1 MKQEALWISDKGWIK
16 DSFGRVRILRGV
28 SVSAG
33 SRTTGR
39 PFPEEEADAHFMRL
53 SQAGCTFLRWQLPW
67 SAVEPTGPEEY
78 DENYLAY
85 LRNLLKKAEEYN
97 ISVFIEPFQSSFTQ
111 TEGDGIPDWA
121 LEKVGF
127 NKAALRSCGAA
138 VSEADGNWRLNL
150 QRYACQTLFTL
161 FFAGGKTAPSFK
173 IEGDSAQYYLQSHF
187 IAAMNHTARRIKDC
201 PAVAGFAFMNA
212 PSAGYIGL
220 KSLDAYEMPLCE
232 EGIMCTPF
240 EGMKA
245 ASGYAA
251 EFRRFVRKAKKGGF
265 VLKEKRPVA
274 VNAADGAAC
283 AASCAP
289 GSAGAGVFL
298 PGFSDPWKAEGVW
311 AEESGVPVLKKPDYF
326 ASFDFAECW
335 NEFQA
340 FFMEELQKKHGHYLF
355 FSPQPVADEHLV
367 QTADWSALRAS
378 DLRPFSSLTAAAVQ
392 QARKNAV
399 PLVIQGFSTSFTA
412 KNGKASKQG
421 TYKAQEKE
429 LSAFFNILDGLLLS
443 GFVDSYTPSGTK
455 ESGDGWNNEDTSIWS
470 ADDRSFRAG
479 KGFIRPYVMAVA
491 GTPVRM
497 SFYPE
502 GSKLHKAGPVFEF
515 EWDSTECSPSSGE
528 SDTEIF
534 VPKNWFPNG
543 WKVEKFDGAGALR
556 SDEVAQRLFV
566 KTLAA
571 RRCFLRIISK

>member
-1 MKQEALWISDKGWIK
+1 MKQEALWISEKGWIK
-16 DSFGRVRILRGV
+16 DSFGRIRILRGM
-28 SVSAG
+28 SVSAV

-97 ISVFIEPFQSSFTQ
+97 IAVFIEPFQSSFTQ
-111 TEGDGIPDWA
+111 MEGDGIPDWA
-121 LEKVGF
+121 LEKIGF
-127 NKAALRSCGAA
+127 NKAALRSCGAT
-138 VSEADGNWRLNL
+138 VSEEDGSWKLNL
-150 QRYACQTLFTL
+150 QRYACQTLSTL
-161 FFAGGKTAPSFK
+161 FFAGGKAAPSFK

-201 PAVAGFAFMNA
+201 PAVAGFALMST

-220 KSLDAYEMPLCE
+220 HSLAEFQMPLCD
-232 EGIMCTPF
+232 EGVMCTPF

-245 ASGYAA
+245 ASGYEA
-251 EFRRFVRKAKKGGF
+251 EFRRFVRKEKKDAF
-265 VLKEKRPVA
+265 VLKEGRAVP
-274 VNAADGAAC
+274 VNAPGDG
-283 AASCAP
+283 SVVQTP
-289 GSAGAGVFL
+289 GAGVFL

-311 AEESGVPVLKKPDYF
+311 SDEGGVPVLKKSDYF
-326 ASFDFAECW
+326 AGFDFAECW

-355 FSPQPVADEHLV
+355 FTPLPVADEHIV
-367 QTADWSALRAS
+367 QTADWSASSAS
-378 DLRPFSSLTAAAVQ
+378 SPAPFDEFAATAARN
-392 QARKNAV
+392 ARKTGV
-399 PLVIQGFSTSFTA
+399 PLIVQGFSSSFNA
-412 KNGKASKQG
+412 KNGKAFRTGDYSL
-421 TYKAQEKE
+421 QEKV
-429 LSAFFNILDGLLLS
+429 LTGFFDTLDRNLLS
-443 GFVDSYTPSGTK
+443 GFLDSYTPSNTQN
-455 ESGDGWNNEDTSIWS
+455 SGDAWNGEDTSVWC
-470 ADDRSFRAG
+470 ADDRRFRAD

-491 GTPVRM
+491 GTPVNM
-497 SFYPE
+497 CFYPK
-502 GSKLHKAGPVFEF
+502 GTGAYKNGPVFEF

-534 VPKNWFPNG
+534 VPKCWFPKG

-556 SDEVAQRLFV
+556 DDEVAQRLFV
-566 KTLAA
+566 KTLAT

>member
-16 DSFGRVRILRGV
+16 DSFGRVRLLRGV
-28 SVSAG
+28 SVSALA
-33 SRTTGR
+33 RTTGR

-85 LRNLLKKAEEYN
+85 LRNLLQKAEEYN
-97 ISVFIEPFQSSFTQ
+97 IAVFIEPFHSSFSQ
-111 TEGDGIPDWA
+111 LEGDGIPDWA

-138 VSEADGNWRLNL
+138 ASDADGNWKLNL
-150 QRYACQTLFTL
+150 QRYAYQTLSTL
-161 FFAGGKTAPSFK
+161 FFAGGKAAPNFK

-201 PAVAGFAFMNA
+201 RAVAGFAFMNA

-220 KSLDAYEMPLCE
+220 SSLDAFQVPLCE
-232 EGIMCTPF
+232 EGVMCTPF

-245 ASGYAA
+245 ASGYPA
-251 EFRRFVRKAKKGGF
+251 EFKRFVRKEKKGAF
-265 VLKEKRPVA
+265 IVKEGRTVP
-274 VNAADGAAC
+274 VNAAESASGAGT
-283 AASCAP
+283 P
-289 GSAGAGVFL
+289 GSEGAGIFL

-311 AEESGVPVLKKPDYF
+311 SDEGGVPVLKKSDYF
-326 ASFDFAECW
+326 ASLDFTSCW

-340 FFMEELQKKHGHYLF
+340 FFMEELQKKHSHYLF
-355 FSPQPVADEHLV
+355 FSPLPVADEHII
-367 QTADWSALRAS
+367 QTADWAASCASVSA
-378 DLRPFSSLTAAAVQ
+378 PFDAFAATAAQ
-392 QARKNAV
+392 QARKSGV
-399 PLVIQGFSTSFTA
+399 PLVVQGFGTSFNA
-412 KNGKASKQG
+412 KNGKAFKTGDYSL
-421 TYKAQEKE
+421 QEKE
-429 LSAFFNILDGLLLS
+429 ISAFYDALDEKLLS
-443 GFVDSYTPSGTK
+443 GFLDSYTPTDTQAA
-455 ESGDGWNNEDTSIWS
+455 GDGWNGGDTSVWC
-470 ADDRSFRAG
+470 ADTKAFRAE

-491 GTPVRM
+491 GVPVRM
-497 SFYPE
+497 SFYPK
-502 GSKLHKAGPVFEF
+502 GTGAHKNGPVFEF

-528 SDTEIF
+528 SDTEVF
-534 VPKNWFPNG
+534 VPKCWFPKG

-556 SDEVAQRLFV
+556 DDEVAQRLFV

>member
-1 MKQEALWISDKGWIK
+1 MKQEALWIADKGWIK
-16 DSFGRVRILRGV
+16 DSFGRIRILRGV
-28 SVSAG
+28 SISAS

-111 TEGDGIPDWA
+111 TDGDGIPGWA
-121 LEKVGF
+121 LEKIGF
-127 NKAALRSCGAA
+127 NKAALHACGATA
-138 VSEADGNWRLNL
+138 SEEDGSWKLGV
-150 QRYACQTLFTL
+150 QRYACQTLSTL
-161 FFAGGKTAPSFK
+161 FFAGGKAAPNFR

-212 PSAGYIGL
+212 PSAGYIGM
-220 KSLDAYEMPLCE
+220 KSLAEFETPPCD
-232 EGIMCTPF
+232 EGVMCTPF

-251 EFRRFVRKAKKGGF
+251 EFRKFVRKEKKGAF
-265 VLKEKRPVA
+265 LVKEGRPVV
-274 VNAADGAAC
+274 VNAPGTVDTAC
-283 AASCAP
+283 AAGAD
-289 GSAGAGVFL
+289 GAGVFL
-298 PGFSDPWKAEGVW
+298 PGFSDPWKSEGVW
-311 AEESGVPVLKKPDYF
+311 ADEGGVPVLKKADYF
-326 ASFDFAECW
+326 ASFDFAACW
-335 NEFQA
+335 DEFRT
-340 FFMEELQKKHGHYLF
+340 FFMEELQRKHGHYLF
-355 FSPQPVADEHLV
+355 LSAMPVTGENLI
-367 QTADWSALRAS
+367 QTADWSTFSAGSPRA
-378 DLRPFSSLTAAAVQ
+378 FSEMAGSAVTD
-392 QARKNAV
+392 ARKNGV
-399 PLVIQGFSTSFTA
+399 PLVVQGFSASFNA
-412 KNGKASKQG
+412 RKGKAFKTGNYSV
-421 TYKAQEKE
+421 QENE
-429 LSAFFNILDGLLLS
+429 LASFYDVLDKNLLS
-443 GFVDSYTPSGTK
+443 GFLDSYTPSNTQD
-455 ESGDGWNNEDTSIWS
+455 SGDCWNGEDTSVWCMT
-470 ADDRSFRAG
+470 DRKFRAE

-491 GTPVRM
+491 GIPVRM
-497 SFYPE
+497 SFYPA
-502 GSKLHKAGPVFEF
+502 GTGAFKKGPVFEF

-534 VPKNWFPNG
+534 VPKVWFPSG

-556 SDEVAQRLFV
+556 DDEVAQRLFV

>member
-1 MKQEALWISDKGWIK
+1 MKQEALWIADKGWIK
-16 DSFGRVRILRGV
+16 DSFGRIRILRGV
-28 SVSAG
+28 SISAA

-39 PFPEEEADAHFMRL
+39 PFAEEEADAHFMRL
-53 SQAGCTFLRWQLPW
+53 SQTGCTFLCFQLPW

-111 TEGDGIPDWA
+111 PEGDGIPDWA

-127 NKAALRSCGAA
+127 NKAALRSCGAT
-138 VSEADGNWRLNL
+138 VSEEDGSWKLNL
-150 QRYACQTLFTL
+150 QRYACQTLSAL
-161 FFAGGKTAPSFK
+161 FFAGGKAAPSFK

-212 PSAGYIGL
+212 PSAGYLGM
-220 KSLDAYEMPLCE
+220 KSLDEYETPLCE
-232 EGIMCTPF
+232 EGVMCTPF

-251 EFRRFVRKAKKGGF
+251 EFRRFVRKEKKDAF
-265 VLKEKRPVA
+265 VVKEGRAVP
-274 VNAADGAAC
+274 VNAQGDG
-283 AASCAP
+283 SVVQTP
-289 GSAGAGVFL
+289 GAGIFL
-298 PGFSDPWKAEGVW
+298 PGFSDPWKAEGIW
-311 AEESGVPVLKKPDYF
+311 SDESGVPVLKKADYF
-326 ASFDFAECW
+326 ASFSFTESW

-355 FSPQPVADEHLV
+355 LSPLPVSGEHLI
-367 QTADWSALRAS
+367 QTADWSVSGVLVPAAFDS
-378 DLRPFSSLTAAAVQ
+378 FAAAAVQ
-392 QARKNAV
+392 NARKNGV
-399 PLVIQGFSTSFTA
+399 PLIARGFSTSFNA
-412 KNGKASKQG
+412 KNGKAFRTGDYSL
-421 TYKAQEKE
+421 QEKE
-429 LSAFFNILDGLLLS
+429 LTGFFDTLDRLLLS
-443 GFVDSYTPSGTK
+443 GFLDSYTPSNTQD
-455 ESGDGWNNEDTSIWS
+455 SGDGWNGEDTSVWCS
-470 ADDRSFRAG
+470 DTKALRAE

-491 GTPVRM
+491 GTPVSM
-497 SFYPE
+497 GFYPK
-502 GSKLHKAGPVFEF
+502 GNGAFKNGPVFEF

-534 VPKNWFPNG
+534 VPKVWFPKG

-556 SDEVAQRLFV
+556 DDEVAQRLFV
-566 KTLAA
+566 KTLAT

>member
-16 DSFGRVRILRGV
+16 DSFGRIRILRGV
-28 SVSAG
+28 SVSAA

-111 TEGDGIPDWA
+111 MDGDGIPDWA
-121 LEKVGF
+121 LEKIGF

-138 VSEADGNWRLNL
+138 VTEDDGGWKLNM
-150 QRYACQTLFTL
+150 QRYACQTLSTL
-161 FFAGGKTAPSFK
+161 FFAGGKAAPSFK
-173 IEGDSAQYYLQSHF
+173 IEGDSAQYFLQSHF

-212 PSAGYIGL
+212 PSAGYIGM
-220 KSLDAYEMPLCE
+220 KSLAGYETPLCE

-245 ASGYAA
+245 ASGYPA
-251 EFRRFVRKAKKGGF
+251 EFRRFVT
-265 VLKEKRPVA
+265 KEKHGACIVKEGRAVP
-274 VNAADGAAC
+274 VNAAAAGTST
-283 AASCAP
+283 AGMP
-289 GSAGAGVFL
+289 GAGVFL
-298 PGFSDPWKAEGVW
+298 PGFSDPWKAEGIW
-311 AEESGVPVLKKPDYF
+311 TDEGGVPVLKKADYF
-326 ASFDFAECW
+326 AAFNFADCW
-335 NEFQA
+335 NDFQV

-355 FSPQPVADEHLV
+355 LSPVPVSDEHII
-367 QTADWSALRAS
+367 QTADWSAPRPIAPSDFDGFAS
-378 DLRPFSSLTAAAVQ
+378 TAVQ
-392 QARKNAV
+392 QSRKAGI
-399 PLVIQGFSTSFTA
+399 PLVVQGFSTLFNV
-412 KNGKASKQG
+412 KNGKAFRTGDYSLQV
-421 TYKAQEKE
+421 KE
-429 LSAFFNILDGLLLS
+429 ISGFYDTLDKYMLS
-443 GFVDSYTPSGTK
+443 GFLDSYTPTNTQ
-455 ESGDGWNNEDTSIWS
+455 ESGDGWNGGDTSVWCMT
-470 ADDRSFRAG
+470 DRKFRAE
-479 KGFIRPYVMAVA
+479 KGFIRPYVIAVA
-491 GTPVRM
+491 GIPVRM
-497 SFYPE
+497 TFYPA
-502 GSKLHKAGPVFEF
+502 GTGAFNKGPVFEF

-534 VPKNWFPNG
+534 VPKVWFPKG

-556 SDEVAQRLFV
+556 DDEVAQRLFV